1 VIGVSVG
8 GIPSGAKLSDGLNS
22 FTASDL
28 QHLVIVTGWNLAN
41 LSITPPAGFTGQ
53 FALSVVASSM
63 ESATGEVA
71 NTAISLPV
79 TVVASNVT
87 SPLVIDLNGDGVH
100 TTALDTTT
108 GKFDLLNNG
117 HTINSGWISAQ
128 DGFLAI
134 DSNGNGNGKIDDR
147 SELFGGEIG
156 EGYAKLASFDSN
168 HDGVVDA
175 RDARYNDLKIWQDSN
190 GNHQTDAG
198 EMRSLSEAGISS
210 LNVNH
215 TIVPEQQNG
224 NWLLERGLVTFKDGR
239 TAAVADAYF
248 EIEPQA
254 KGSSASI
261 MLRSEIKQTEN
272 FGIPN
277 DDAEVQSKLGGTAV
291 KFYDARKI
299 YKSANIDW
307 NTHNVFENKQSNTAE
322 DEKKKHENAD
332 KGKKSSWLADFLG
345 ADNSN
350 DKKDVVKMTGLKV
363 KLGEKKDKS

>member
-1 VIGVSVG
+1 
-8 GIPSGAKLSDGLNS
+8 
-22 FTASDL
+22 L
-28 QHLVIVTGWNLAN
+28 QHLVIVTAWNLAN

-87 SPLVIDLNGDGVH
+87 SPLVLDLNGDGVH
-100 TTALDTTT
+100 TTALANST
-108 GKFDLLNNG
+108 GRFDLLNNG

-134 DSNGNGNGKIDDR
+134 DTNGNGKIDDR

-156 EGYAKLASFDSN
+156 EGYAKLKTFDTN

-175 RDARYNDLKIWQDSN
+175 RDARFNDLKIWQDSN
-190 GNHQTDAG
+190 GNHQTDAA

-248 EIEPQA
+248 EIEPKA

-261 MLRSEIKQTEN
+261 MLRSELKQPEN
-272 FGIPN
+272 FGIPK
-277 DDAEVQSKLGGTAV
+277 DDAEVQRKLGGTAV
-291 KFYDARKI
+291 KFFDARKI

-332 KGKKSSWLADFLG
+332 KGKKRSWLADFLG

-350 DKKDVVKMTGLKV
+350 EKKDVAKMTGLKV
-363 KLGEKKDKS
+363 TLGGGEKDKN